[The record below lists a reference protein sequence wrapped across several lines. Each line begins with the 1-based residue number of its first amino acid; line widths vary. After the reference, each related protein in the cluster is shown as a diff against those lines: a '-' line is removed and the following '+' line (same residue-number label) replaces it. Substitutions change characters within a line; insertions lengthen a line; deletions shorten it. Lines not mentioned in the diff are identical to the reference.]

1 MSSADTDL
9 REQVEQVFQRDGYTV
24 MQSDDDVIPCRH
36 SATREAE
43 LLKYI
48 APSTVSALCA
58 LLTPPALNRE
68 KLAASIVRYGSQ
80 AGSIFQLDDQG
91 ISCVGVTPKFLDLI
105 VEWAQ
110 GMPPEPTWCK
120 HMQWSEARQRWTTE
134 DEAARRVILW
144 RDDWTVCPICAAPRP
159 ATPQRGTS

>member
-58 LLTPPALNRE
+58 LLTPPALDRE
-68 KLAASIVRYGSQ
+68 TLIALITSYWNQWGSVVQ
-80 AGSIFQLDDQG
+80 FDDHG
-91 ISCVGVTPKFLDLI
+91 ARCAPKFLDLI